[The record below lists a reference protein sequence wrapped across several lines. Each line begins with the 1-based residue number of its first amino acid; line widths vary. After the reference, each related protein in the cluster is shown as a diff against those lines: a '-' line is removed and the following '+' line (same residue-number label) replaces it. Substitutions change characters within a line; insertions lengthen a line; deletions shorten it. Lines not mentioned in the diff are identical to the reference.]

1 MPWSCHVTRSCDKNL
16 VQSIN
21 IVFGA
26 GSGVCRPEV
35 FQPMSVVFSRLSGTA
50 SLALVMTV
58 SIGCTSSQGFDRA
71 AISEALH
78 IDRDRNGDQS
88 LASPASNL
96 SLPFRLGVFFS
107 DHDIPTGQSIRK
119 VEWLGADRD
128 QLLRLL
134 ANLQDTEILTE
145 TVVLM
150 DATLRGKN
158 VLAIRQAGARYGASA
173 ILIVEG
179 AAGVDRYNNRY
190 AWLYPTWIGAY
201 LAPGTESSALVALT
215 GSLWEVQSG
224 RQLLTQVVEGV
235 SKSVGPAVFL
245 DDDGVITQ
253 AKEAAIEALGK
264 RIIDQ
269 LRLLKEELPRATLR
283 SQ

>member
-1 MPWSCHVTRSCDKNL
+1 
-16 VQSIN
+16 
-21 IVFGA
+21 
-26 GSGVCRPEV
+26 
-35 FQPMSVVFSRLSGTA
+35 MSVVFSRLSGTA
-50 SLALVMTV
+50 SLVLVMTA
-58 SIGCTSSQGFDRA
+58 SIGCASSQGFDRA

-78 IDRDRNGDQS
+78 IDRDRNRDQS

-107 DHDIPTGQSIRK
+107 DRDIPTGQSIRK

-134 ANLQDTEILTE
+134 ATLQDTEILTE

-158 VLAIRQAGARYGASA
+158 VLAIRQAGARYGAGA
-173 ILIVEG
+173 VLIVQG
-179 AAGVDRYNNRY
+179 AAAVDRYNNRY

-201 LAPGTESSALVALT
+201 FAPGTESSALVALN
-215 GSLWEVQSG
+215 GNLWEVQSG
-224 RQLLTQVVEGV
+224 RQLLTQAVEGV

-245 DDDGVITQ
+245 EDDDVVAQ
-253 AKEAAIEALGK
+253 AKEAAIEALSK

-269 LRLLKEELPRATLR
+269 LRLLKEELPRTNPR
-283 SQ
+283 PR